1 MARRPREARGS
12 LFLRDHRPVGPS
24 GRHRDAD
31 GDPTRHARD
40 RGRQYPLFA
49 GVAAHAARNRGAVSA
64 RALRLRDARL
74 PALRME
80 VQCAQRRLPPG
91 RLALRLRLRGYSA
104 RAHDHQEPQPR
115 HGVLLHARQRMAG
128 AQGCL
133 RALARGREFRRT
145 GTAAGK
151 LERVERR
158 ALDTARGA
166 GPAKAGRGFRA
177 LPLQGAEDVHI
188 LITGAAGMIGRKLAQ
203 RLARDGGLNGQRIDK
218 VTLLDVVP
226 PIKVLN
232 FTGQMEIVAAD
243 LSAPSEAART
253 VEARPDTIFHL
264 AGVVSGEAELDF
276 DKGYRVNLDGTRAL
290 LEAIRPTGD
299 GYRPR
304 LVYTSSIAVFGA
316 PFPPSIPDDF
326 HLTPLTSYGT
336 QKAIGEALIA
346 DYTRR
351 GFCDGVGIRLP
362 SIVVRPGT
370 PNKAASGFF
379 SAIIREPLAG
389 LEAVLPVP
397 ETVVHTHASPR
408 AAVGFLIHAAGL
420 PRDALGP
427 RVNLSM
433 PGVCCTVAEQIAS
446 LRRIAGD
453 RVAARIR
460 PAEDPLV
467 ARIVAG
473 WPQRIE
479 ARRARELGFKA
490 ENSFDE
496 IVRIHIDED
505 RGGTFVD

>member
-1 MARRPREARGS
+1 
-12 LFLRDHRPVGPS
+12 L
-24 GRHRDAD
+24 
-31 GDPTRHARD
+31 
-40 RGRQYPLFA
+40 
-49 GVAAHAARNRGAVSA
+49 
-64 RALRLRDARL
+64 
-74 PALRME
+74 
-80 VQCAQRRLPPG
+80 
-91 RLALRLRLRGYSA
+91 
-104 RAHDHQEPQPR
+104 
-115 HGVLLHARQRMAG
+115 
-128 AQGCL
+128 
-133 RALARGREFRRT
+133 
-145 GTAAGK
+145 
-151 LERVERR
+151 
-158 ALDTARGA
+158 
-166 GPAKAGRGFRA
+166 
-177 LPLQGAEDVHI
+177 HI
-188 LITGAAGMIGRKLAQ
+188 LITGAAGMIGRKLTE
-203 RLARDGGLNGQRIDK
+203 RLGKDGALAGTAIDK
-218 VTLLDVVP
+218 LSLLDVVCP
-226 PIKVLN
+226 AKPDTFKGKVE
-232 FTGQMEIVAAD
+232 TVAAD
-243 LSAPSEAART
+243 LAAPGEAAK
-253 VEARPDTIFHL
+253 AIADRPEVIFHL

-290 LEAIRPTGD
+290 LEAIRATGD

-362 SIVVRPGT
+362 SIVVRPGK

-379 SAIIREPLAG
+379 SGIIREPLAG

-408 AAVGFLIHAAGL
+408 AAVGFLMYAAGL
-420 PRDALGP
+420 ARDALGP

-446 LRRIAGD
+446 LRRIAGE

-479 ARRARELGFKA
+479 ARRARDLGFKA
-490 ENSFDE
+490 ESSFDE